1 MKINERN
8 TLSYSYTISKTLG
21 LFRVFGCVSNKSN
34 NNKVFGDDENN
45 IFKVIDYTQIMTPD
59 EFNNSKYSSNS
70 NKLNQ
75 ISSSHGTN
83 TNQDTDYNSLKKFN
97 NNEDFGDNNYYN
109 RGSDINFSFNNM

>member
-1 MKINERN
+1 
-8 TLSYSYTISKTLG
+8 
-21 LFRVFGCVSNKSN
+21 
-34 NNKVFGDDENN
+34 
-45 IFKVIDYTQIMTPD
+45 MTPD

-97 NNEDFGDNNYYN
+97 NNNILTNEDLGDNNYFN
-109 RGSDINFSFNNM
+109 RGSDINFSFNNV